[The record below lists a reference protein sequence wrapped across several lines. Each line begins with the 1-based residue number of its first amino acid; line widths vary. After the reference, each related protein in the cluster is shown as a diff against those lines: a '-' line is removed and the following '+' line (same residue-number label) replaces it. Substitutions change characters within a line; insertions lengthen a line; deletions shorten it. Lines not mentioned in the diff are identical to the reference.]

1 MSLRKEFKLKK
12 LLLTLIFFTS
22 IAKAQVQLQSFS
34 AVGSGCPAGSV
45 RVVLAPDGSAFSILY
60 DRYSTQVGASTLT
73 ARQNCSVILH
83 LLKPRRLGFRVDAA
97 DFRGFIALDEAVTAQ
112 QNVRVMSGSN
122 PGHRMLSAEFG
133 SQVWRGPIN
142 EDFVLTAVRPVNSR
156 PPVLDCV
163 PAKENT
169 DIVVDSVVDLT
180 SNQPQKN
187 GQLTVDTVDGVLLQ
201 KFSLKWLDCQPGR
214 GRGGH

>member
-1 MSLRKEFKLKK
+1 MKK
-12 LLLTLIFFTS
+12 IILGLIFLAS
-22 IAKAQVQLQSFS
+22 LAEAQIQLQSFS
-34 AVGSGCPAGSV
+34 ATGPGCPAGSV

-60 DRYSTQVGASTLT
+60 DRYNTEVGASVLT
-73 ARQNCSVILH
+73 SRQNCSVVLH
-83 LLKPRRLGFRVDAA
+83 LLKPRRLGFRVEAA
-97 DFRGFIALDEAVTAQ
+97 DFRGFVALDEGVTAQ
-112 QNVRVMSGSN
+112 QNVRVMSGPN

-133 SQVWRGPIN
+133 TQVWRGPIN
-142 EDFVLTAVRPVNSR
+142 EEFVLRAVRPVNSR

-169 DIVVDSVVDLT
+169 DLVVDSVVQIN
-180 SNQPQKN
+180 SNQAQKN

-201 KFSLKWLDCQPGR
+201 KFTLKWLDCQPGR